1 MQGHSDPDPLVPA
14 DVGASLAKDVLQD
27 PLARVETSLVACREV
42 VAELRRWAGTELGI
56 AEIAPPAPGGC

>member
-1 MQGHSDPDPLVPA
+1 M
-14 DVGASLAKDVLQD
+14 AKDVLQD